1 MDLRTTGL
9 RVLLA
14 AGAMLQGACAFTEP
28 TETRADFED
37 RMKRRN
43 DTYAERMERRK
54 IRDEARDERYD
65 IWWNKIMGR

>member
-1 MDLRTTGL
+1 MRAL
-9 RVLLA
+9 VA
-14 AGAMLQGACAFTEP
+14 AGAMLPGACAFTEP
-28 TETRADFED
+28 METRADFEE

-65 IWWNKIMGR
+65 MWWNKIMGR